1 MSVFNSLPP
10 KINKNHLIKW
20 LKLNYSFLKSKSFIL
35 KQLNSERDKNF
46 LIVLNSSTKKFVIK
60 ISNTV
65 ESKKLLDLQD
75 YVLKE
80 LNKNL
85 ILKKFIPEK
94 IHSNIKIYSDLNNRK
109 CFVRILS
116 YIDGKMYANSK
127 QNSELERSLGILLGY
142 LSKELQ
148 NLMKPSALRKFEWD
162 PSNIKWINKEI
173 KNFQGKNKNIILKN
187 LLEHKIFVTK
197 NINNLR
203 FSLTHGDANNY
214 NLVVKNNKVSGL
226 LDYGDMIYAPTI
238 NDLAV
243 SLSYALMKKDNI
255 YSTLREI
262 IISYNTIFKITYE
275 EIFSLMTLVKARLT
289 ITVVMAER
297 QRKKFPDNKYL
308 SISEKDA
315 WDLLYKLDSINPYL
329 FIFLIRDFCKY
340 SISKNYL
347 PVIKFLKTNTFSNIL
362 DKDLNSYNKSII
374 NFTKNSKFTKNY
386 IHKPVPLIKKIN
398 KFL

>member
-20 LKLNYSFLKSKSFIL
+20 LKLNYSFLKRKSFKL
-35 KQLNSERDKNF
+35 KPLNSERDKNF

-148 NLMKPSALRKFEWD
+148 NLMKRKAKIAFRKVGCQRPSCPPE
-162 PSNIKWINKEI
+162 S
-173 KNFQGKNKNIILKN
+173 
-187 LLEHKIFVTK
+187 
-197 NINNLR
+197 R
-203 FSLTHGDANNY
+203 FLQTGHR
-214 NLVVKNNKVSGL
+214 LSG
-226 LDYGDMIYAPTI
+226 PW
-238 NDLAV
+238 
-243 SLSYALMKKDNI
+243 
-255 YSTLREI
+255 
-262 IISYNTIFKITYE
+262 
-275 EIFSLMTLVKARLT
+275 
-289 ITVVMAER
+289 
-297 QRKKFPDNKYL
+297 P
-308 SISEKDA
+308 
-315 WDLLYKLDSINPYL
+315 
-329 FIFLIRDFCKY
+329 IFL
-340 SISKNYL
+340 NA
-347 PVIKFLKTNTFSNIL
+347 
-362 DKDLNSYNKSII
+362 
-374 NFTKNSKFTKNY
+374 NFAF
-386 IHKPVPLIKKIN
+386 
-398 KFL
+398 